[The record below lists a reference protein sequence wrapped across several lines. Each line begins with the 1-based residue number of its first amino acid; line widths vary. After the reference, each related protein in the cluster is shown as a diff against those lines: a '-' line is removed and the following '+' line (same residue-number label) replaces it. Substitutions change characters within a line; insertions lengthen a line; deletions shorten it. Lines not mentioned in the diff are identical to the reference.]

1 MTKQKQTANK
11 TTTLPKTLW
20 GFYFRYAFRGYW
32 LPLIGYVLFFACTMS
47 QSVWYPIMQRN
58 FIALFEQ
65 DVPSGIT
72 FVQYAMPTV
81 LWFVGLFVVL
91 DIAFFLL
98 GTARANW
105 QPQTS
110 NQISEILTDYTHHQS
125 MSFWTGRMS
134 GSVNSQINY
143 VAQGLNVVEHFLRLI
158 FAIVV
163 MAVNVG
169 LILQVN
175 TWVALIFA
183 CVFVFR
189 LVYGLY
195 MMKPMKAAS
204 KAASA
209 SSSAL
214 SGKIVDSISNF
225 AVVKLFA
232 GANKERKHLE
242 QPRQEN
248 IKNRKRSFLLNRMF
262 SAVPN
267 MVWDVAFGFTLYLCV
282 VLYMRGEIAV
292 SEIVFS
298 TSVFFNVMGMIAQII
313 NSIPP
318 IVETLGSASK
328 AYTELVVPVSVMDA
342 PNAPELQVTCGTIE
356 FRNVSFKY
364 KRKWVLRDLNLKI
377 KCGERVGIVGPS
389 GAGKTTLVHL
399 LMRFWDPTH
408 GQILIDGQDIKE
420 YTQDS
425 LRENIAFIPQ
435 DPTMF
440 NRTLRE
446 NIGYGKVNATDAEIR
461 RAAKR
466 ATAHDFIMETDKK
479 YDSLVG
485 ERGIKLSGGQR
496 QRIAIARAFLKDA
509 PILVLDEATS
519 ALDSETE
526 VAIQESFDELAAGRT
541 TVAIAHRLS
550 TLRNMDRII
559 VIKDCHVI
567 EQGSHQSLLRKRGE
581 YARLWKMQSGGFL
594 QE

>member
-1 MTKQKQTANK
+1 MTKQKQSSK
-11 TTTLPKTLW
+11 TTPLPKTLW
-20 GFYFRYAFRGYW
+20 GFYFRCAFRGYW

-47 QSVWYPIMQRN
+47 QSIWYPIMQRN

-143 VAQGLNVVEHFLRLI
+143 VAQGLNVIEHFLRII

-267 MVWDVAFGFTLYLCV
+267 MVWDVAFGFTLYLCI

-342 PNAPELQVTCGTIE
+342 PNAPDLQVTCGTIE

-364 KRKWVLRDLNLKI
+364 KRKWVLKDLNLKI

-466 ATAHDFIMETDKK
+466 AAAHDFIMETEKK

>member
-11 TTTLPKTLW
+11 TTNLPKTLW

-143 VAQGLNVVEHFLRLI
+143 VAQGLNVVEHFLRII

-342 PNAPELQVTCGTIE
+342 PNAPDLQVTCGTIE

-364 KRKWVLRDLNLKI
+364 KRKWVLKDLNLKI

-466 ATAHDFIMETDKK
+466 ATAHDFIMETEKK

-526 VAIQESFDELAAGRT
+526 VAIQKSFDELAAGRT

>member
-1 MTKQKQTANK
+1 MTKQKQHPTNI
-11 TTTLPKTLW
+11 TDMPKSLW
-20 GFYFRYAFRGYW
+20 GFYFRYAFRGHYW
-32 LPLIGYVLFFACTMS
+32 LIFTSFMLMLLVSFDRIAQPLAQQWTVAIFENAPAPGQSFIAHALPTILLIVGLNLAVTLTATLRDWTFALRNPSIHRRISEFLTAYVHS
-47 QSVWYPIMQRN
+47 QSM
-58 FIALFEQ
+58 A
-65 DVPSGIT
+65 
-72 FVQYAMPTV
+72 
-81 LWFVGLFVVL
+81 
-91 DIAFFLL
+91 
-98 GTARANW
+98 
-105 QPQTS
+105 
-110 NQISEILTDYTHHQS
+110 
-125 MSFWTGRMS
+125 FWTGRMA
-134 GSVNSQINY
+134 GQVNSQMNYISDGFDVINHIWMAFCRLLTILINGAILFSVNKY
-143 VAQGLNVVEHFLRLI
+143 VAYLFIGVIAFRAFYAWKLRKPLKEATKNRSTVV
-158 FAIVV
+158 
-163 MAVNVG
+163 
-169 LILQVN
+169 
-175 TWVALIFA
+175 
-183 CVFVFR
+183 
-189 LVYGLY
+189 
-195 MMKPMKAAS
+195 
-204 KAASA
+204 
-209 SSSAL
+209 SSI
-214 SGKIVDSISNF
+214 SGKLIDSISNYS
-225 AVVKLFA
+225 VVKVFARASGEEQYLAPARTERVNAVRRVNFLQRIFWAIPGALWDILLGVTILLCAILFMH
-232 GANKERKHLE
+232 GE
-242 QPRQEN
+242 
-248 IKNRKRSFLLNRMF
+248 MT
-262 SAVPN
+262 
-267 MVWDVAFGFTLYLCV
+267 VAQVVFT
-282 VLYMRGEIAV
+282 
-292 SEIVFS
+292 
-298 TSVFFNVMGMIAQII
+298 TSVYFTVMGTISGLIDMMPNII
-313 NSIPP
+313 DKWA
-318 IVETLGSASK
+318 SAAR
-328 AYTELVVPVSVMDA
+328 AYEELIVPVSVLDA
-342 PNAPELQVTCGTIE
+342 PNAPDLQVTCGTIE

-364 KRKWVLRDLNLKI
+364 KRKWVLKDLNLKI

-466 ATAHDFIMETDKK
+466 AAAHDFIMETEKK

-485 ERGIKLSGGQR
+485 DRGIKLSGGQR

-526 VAIQESFDELAAGRT
+526 VAIQSSFDELAAGRT

>member
-20 GFYFRYAFRGYW
+20 GFYFKHAIHGNGWMILAGAILSFIVAFDRV
-32 LPLIGYVLFFACTMS
+32 LQPLI
-47 QSVWYPIMQRN
+47 QSWTVAIFETPVPAGMTLMEH
-58 FIALFEQ
+58 AL
-65 DVPSGIT
+65 
-72 FVQYAMPTV
+72 PTV
-81 LWFVGLFVVL
+81 LMIIGLNLTMTVL
-91 DIAFFLL
+91 GQIRGWL
-98 GTARANW
+98 GTHWAPRAYR
-105 QPQTS
+105 
-110 NQISEILTDYTHHQS
+110 QISEVLTAYVHRQS
-125 MSFWTGRMS
+125 MSFWTGRMAGQTS
-134 GSVNSQINY
+134 SQMGQISTGFDVLGTLIDAFCRLATIVVNATLLFSVNRY
-143 VAQGLNVVEHFLRLI
+143 VAYMF
-158 FAIVV
+158 FAI
-163 MAVNVG
+163 
-169 LILQVN
+169 I
-175 TWVALIFA
+175 
-183 CVFVFR
+183 VFR
-189 LVYGLY
+189 VLY
-195 MMKPMKAAS
+195 SWRLS
-204 KAASA
+204 KKLKDATKHRATVISK
-209 SSSAL
+209 L
-214 SGKIVDSISNF
+214 QGKVLDSVSNYSL
-225 AVVKLFA
+225 VKLFA
-232 GANKERKHLE
+232 RSKQEEEHLAPIRTERVQATINTGFL
-242 QPRQEN
+242 QRLFNGVPAVLWDITTGIN
-248 IKNRKRSFLLNRMF
+248 IL
-262 SAVPN
+262 
-267 MVWDVAFGFTLYLCV
+267 LCV
-282 VLYMRGEIAV
+282 YLYSKGELTIAGAVLATSIYIGVFGTIAAV
-292 SEIVFS
+292 IDMLP
-298 TSVFFNVMGMIAQII
+298 TII
-313 NSIPP
+313 
-318 IVETLGSASK
+318 EKTGAAAR
-328 AYTELVVPVSVMDA
+328 AYEELVSPIDVMDA
-342 PNAPELQVTCGTIE
+342 PNAPDMQVTCGTIE

-364 KRKWVLRDLNLKI
+364 KRKWVLKDLNLKI

-466 ATAHDFIMETDKK
+466 AAAHDFIMETDKK

-485 ERGIKLSGGQR
+485 DRGIKLSGGQR

-526 VAIQESFDELAAGRT
+526 VAIQESFEELATGRT

>member
-1 MTKQKQTANK
+1 
-11 TTTLPKTLW
+11 
-20 GFYFRYAFRGYW
+20 
-32 LPLIGYVLFFACTMS
+32 
-47 QSVWYPIMQRN
+47 
-58 FIALFEQ
+58 
-65 DVPSGIT
+65 
-72 FVQYAMPTV
+72 
-81 LWFVGLFVVL
+81 
-91 DIAFFLL
+91 
-98 GTARANW
+98 
-105 QPQTS
+105 
-110 NQISEILTDYTHHQS
+110 ILTDYTHHQS

-143 VAQGLNVVEHFLRLI
+143 VAQGLNVVEHFLRII

-225 AVVKLFA
+225 SVVKLFA

-262 SAVPN
+262 STVPN
-267 MVWDVAFGFTLYLCV
+267 MVWDVAFGFTLYLCI

-328 AYTELVVPVSVMDA
+328 AYTELVVPVSITDA
-342 PNAPELQVTCGTIE
+342 PNAPDLQVTCGTIE

-364 KRKWVLRDLNLKI
+364 KRKWVLKDLNLKI

-466 ATAHDFIMETDKK
+466 AAAHDFIMETDKK

-485 ERGIKLSGGQR
+485 DRGIKLSGGQR

-526 VAIQESFDELAAGRT
+526 VAIQESFDELATGRT

-559 VIKDCHVI
+559 VIKDCHII